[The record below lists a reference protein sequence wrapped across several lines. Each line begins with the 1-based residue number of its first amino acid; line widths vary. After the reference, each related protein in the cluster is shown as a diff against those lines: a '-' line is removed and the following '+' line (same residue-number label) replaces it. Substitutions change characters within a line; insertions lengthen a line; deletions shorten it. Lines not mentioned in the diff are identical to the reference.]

1 MMKCREA
8 NIYNS
13 FHKMPVKGK
22 GDKVI
27 LRGEGIVEKLY

>member
-13 FHKMPVKGK
+13 YQKLPVKGK

-27 LRGEGIVEKLY
+27 PRGEGIVEKLY